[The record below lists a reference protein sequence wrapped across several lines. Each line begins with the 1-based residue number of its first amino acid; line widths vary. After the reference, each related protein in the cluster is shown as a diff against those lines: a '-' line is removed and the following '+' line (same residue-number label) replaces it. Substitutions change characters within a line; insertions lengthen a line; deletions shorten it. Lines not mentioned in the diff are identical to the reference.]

1 MLNRLS
7 LLIVLCCALVR
18 SAHGSGGKFV
28 ASYGFFA
35 LNAKNESRTS
45 SVSSPSAFHLGYLQ
59 PKWQKWELKIGYSVL
74 LADFSGS
81 DLGYGLDA
89 GANYYPVSDSGDEN
103 FTDGV
108 VTAARYEIWKPFV
121 GLSFNQRSFQSVRNS
136 YAGFGFCAGVER
148 YYSEKI
154 NLRAEARLVSLGGS
168 NESEATET
176 SLFAGLVFKL

>member
-1 MLNRLS
+1 MLNQLRFILVLS
-7 LLIVLCCALVR
+7 GLFTI
-18 SAHGSGGKFV
+18 SAQASDGKFV

-35 LNAKNESRTS
+35 LSAKNESRTS
-45 SVSSPSAFHLGYLQ
+45 SISSPSAFHLAYLQ

-89 GANYYPVSDSGDEN
+89 GANYYPLSDSGDES

-108 VTAARYEIWKPFV
+108 VTAVRYEIWKPFV